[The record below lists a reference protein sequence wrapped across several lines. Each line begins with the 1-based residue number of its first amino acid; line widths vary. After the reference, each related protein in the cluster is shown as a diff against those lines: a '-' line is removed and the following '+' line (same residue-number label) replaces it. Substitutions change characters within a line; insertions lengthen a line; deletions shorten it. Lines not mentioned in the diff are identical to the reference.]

1 MVKKY
6 IFYHF
11 ILTSVHHLVLETKIL
26 QNRPIAPYYF
36 CTCYTAFSD
45 EPAYKAQIFQPAPKP
60 LRNSHTASALTTPF
74 ASHAPTLNG
83 EPISAERIISFSDV
97 VTIFVEFLIQ
107 NFPGKKIRSQLRSS
121 TLYVQLFARKLLL
134 MRTFMSFDYWMKW
147 VQQQRPLP
155 PIFEKFIA
163 TDFTKKTKTPSTVR
177 LSTTSL
183 TNCRSGTPRPP
194 IHRTHQKNDQR

>member
-6 IFYHF
+6 IFNHF
-11 ILTSVHHLVLETKIL
+11 ILTSVRHLVFETKIL
-26 QNRPIAPYYF
+26 RNRPIAPYYF

-45 EPAYKAQIFQPAPKP
+45 EPAYKAQILQPAPKP

-74 ASHAPTLNG
+74 SSHAPTLNG
-83 EPISAERIISFSDV
+83 EPISAERILSFSDV
-97 VTIFVEFLIQ
+97 VTNFVEFLIQ

-121 TLYVQLFARKLLL
+121 TLYVQLFTRKQLL

-155 PIFEKFIA
+155 PIFEKFLA
-163 TDFTKKTKTPSTVR
+163 TDFTKKPKH
-177 LSTTSL
+177 
-183 TNCRSGTPRPP
+183 
-194 IHRTHQKNDQR
+194 HRQSVFLRHL